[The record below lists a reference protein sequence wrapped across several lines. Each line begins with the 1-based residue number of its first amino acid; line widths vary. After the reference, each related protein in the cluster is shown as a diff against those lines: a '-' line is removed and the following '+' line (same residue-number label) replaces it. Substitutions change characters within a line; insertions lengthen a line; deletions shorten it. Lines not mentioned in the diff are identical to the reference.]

1 MKLSQ
6 ASSTGGSFAVSKQ
19 LIYNEQLIQ
28 ERKSIKQSCLRK
40 EVILL
45 SRKFIQDEVGINE
58 GWRARFPKQGESGV
72 TTFICHN
79 LLSVNRNHEPITPLN
94 SGQRD
99 F

>member
-45 SRKFIQDEVGINE
+45 SSKFIQMRLELIKDGGHGSQNKE
-58 GWRARFPKQGESGV
+58 KGELQ
-72 TTFICHN
+72 
-79 LLSVNRNHEPITPLN
+79 LLYVITYCPLIGFMNR
-94 SGQRD
+94 
-99 F
+99 

>member
-45 SRKFIQDEVGINE
+45 SSKFIQMRLELIKE
-58 GWRARFPKQGESGV
+58 GGHGSQNKEKGELQ
-72 TTFICHN
+72 
-79 LLSVNRNHEPITPLN
+79 LLYVITYCPLIGFMNR
-94 SGQRD
+94 
-99 F
+99 